1 VQIDPGLHK
10 LLANYQTGGYN
21 FRPMSGW
28 NGKIGS
34 HSSVSERTPS
44 THSRGYVSRS
54 RDFTRFTC
62 PIACSVTS
70 DDEIRSRGSTVSN

>member
-1 VQIDPGLHK
+1 MFIQVLLQEQNEVQIELGLHK

-34 HSSVSERTPS
+34 HSSVSERTHKS
-44 THSRGYVSRS
+44 LKRV
-54 RDFTRFTC
+54 
-62 PIACSVTS
+62 A
-70 DDEIRSRGSTVSN
+70 